1 MLSSLR
7 VPASLAVAKCNT
19 NILVAGGD
27 GGEGEG
33 GEDEDKEEGGEEE
46 EDEKPVIEIK
56 TASYDAR
63 FPATNQ
69 FVPHCTSHPNITF
82 RGNWLFCLR
91 SNAYDEQLE
100 WPAL

>member
-1 MLSSLR
+1 MHKCDADSLS
-7 VPASLAVAKCNT
+7 
-19 NILVAGGD
+19 AGGD

-33 GEDEDKEEGGEEE
+33 GEDGDKEEGGEEE

-69 FVPHCTSHPNITF
+69 VCPTLHLSPEHNIP
-82 RGNWLFCLR
+82 RYQVLLSQIQCI
-91 SNAYDEQLE
+91 
-100 WPAL
+100 